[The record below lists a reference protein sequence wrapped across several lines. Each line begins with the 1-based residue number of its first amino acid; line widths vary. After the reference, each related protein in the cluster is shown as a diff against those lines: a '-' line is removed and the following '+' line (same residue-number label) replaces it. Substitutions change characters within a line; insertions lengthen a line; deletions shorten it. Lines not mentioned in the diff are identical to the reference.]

1 MLRLLAALLIPVLG
15 VLISAFSEMVPGH
28 MAHHTPALLL
38 VGSAFVHSGAAVVF
52 VVLVNLLLWP
62 WITFESLANGTGV
75 FAGMDVNIRAAFVLG
90 WSLILAAFVLGF
102 ASAGV

>member
-15 VLISAFSEMVPGH
+15 VLISASAEMVPGN

-38 VGSAFVHSGAAVVF
+38 IGSAFVHSGAAVVF
-52 VVLVNLLLWP
+52 LVLVNLLLWP
-62 WITFESLANGTGV
+62 WLNLLAMATGTGV
-75 FAGMDVNIRAAFVLG
+75 FAGMDHSLRAAFVLG
-90 WSLILAAFVLGF
+90 WFIILAAFVLGF